1 MSKVV
6 VFDFVCDTAVAVAA
20 DLGTDPNSEE
30 LKLEAVQM
38 LIQKL
43 VLGQAEVHC
52 DNVFDPDTGLHGHPD
67 NILDDL
73 KVGDYDAGI

>member
-20 DLGTDPNSEE
+20 DLGTDPNDEY
-30 LKLEAVQM
+30 LRQEA
-38 LIQKL
+38 IQKL
-43 VLGQAEVHC
+43 IQQLSSGQAEVHC
-52 DNVFDPDTGLHGHPD
+52 DNVYDPDTGLHGHPD